1 VRVVEGWKIGC
12 KLLIA
17 YCFMLTAQINIATR
31 FYYCLTFFSACP
43 LFSAMLT
50 DLEKQVIASVQGDLP
65 VTSHPYSEIADRLE
79 VSESVVLQ
87 TLQDLCERGVIRR
100 FGATIRHQRSGFKA
114 NAMVAWRVDEKRV
127 EEVGKIFAAFAE
139 VSHCYRRNP
148 ADKWPYNLYTMVH
161 ANDETACRSIARV
174 MSEKAHVKEYTLLF
188 SRKELKKTSM
198 AYFADDD
205 E

>member
-1 VRVVEGWKIGC
+1 
-12 KLLIA
+12 
-17 YCFMLTAQINIATR
+17 
-31 FYYCLTFFSACP
+31 
-43 LFSAMLT
+43 MLT

-65 VTSHPYSEIADRLE
+65 VSSHPYNEIATMLDVPEAL
-79 VSESVVLQ
+79 VLQ
-87 TLQDLCERGVIRR
+87 TLEDLCDRGVIRR

-114 NAMVAWRVDEKRV
+114 NAMVAWNVDEQRM
-127 EEVGKIFAAFAE
+127 EEVGEIFAAFTE

-148 ADKWPYNLYTMVH
+148 ARNWPYNLYTMVH

-174 MSEKAHVKEYTLLF
+174 MSEKTHVTDYTLLF

>member
-1 VRVVEGWKIGC
+1 
-12 KLLIA
+12 
-17 YCFMLTAQINIATR
+17 
-31 FYYCLTFFSACP
+31 
-43 LFSAMLT
+43 MLT

-79 VSESVVLQ
+79 VSEAVVLQ

-127 EEVGKIFAAFAE
+127 EDVGKIFAAFAE

-148 ADKWPYNLYTMVH
+148 ADNWPYNLYTMVH
-161 ANDETACRSIARV
+161 ANDEAACRSIARV
-174 MSEKAHVKEYTLLF
+174 MSEKSRVKEYTLLF

>member
-1 VRVVEGWKIGC
+1 
-12 KLLIA
+12 
-17 YCFMLTAQINIATR
+17 
-31 FYYCLTFFSACP
+31 
-43 LFSAMLT
+43 MLT

-65 VTSHPYSEIADRLE
+65 VSSHPYGEIAVRLG
-79 VSESVVLQ
+79 VSEALVLQ
-87 TLQDLCERGVIRR
+87 TLKDLCDRGVIRR

-114 NAMVAWRVDEKRV
+114 NAMVAWHVDEDQI
-127 EEVGKIFAAFAE
+127 EDVGEIFAAFAE

-148 ADKWPYNLYTMVH
+148 ADNWPYNLYTMVH
-161 ANDETACRSIARV
+161 ANDETACRSIARK
-174 MSEKAHVKEYTLLF
+174 MSKKTHVTDFTLLF